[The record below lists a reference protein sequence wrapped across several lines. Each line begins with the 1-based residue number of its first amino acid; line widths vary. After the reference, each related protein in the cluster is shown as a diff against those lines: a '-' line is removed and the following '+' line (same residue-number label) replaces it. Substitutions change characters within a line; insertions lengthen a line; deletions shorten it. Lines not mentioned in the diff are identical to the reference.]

1 MAKKRKVSSHP
12 VAGSPPAGWND
23 EGGRLGAINSYEDIA
38 DSEDEFHINR
48 DTIML
53 DDEPDAKRRRKWQEE
68 GTSPIQYLQKFIL
81 TGICADALLEPSDE
95 DVLGYSSGSEDEVSQ
110 DDAAASLA
118 EGEQGEEDEE
128 MDGWGSS
135 KKDYY
140 DNDNIETE
148 VDALEEEQEAKR
160 LQQKRLKSMTEADF
174 GLDELEWAT
183 GTGEKDEGAG
193 DVVTE
198 VLGDIEITPDMG
210 PRERLDILQ
219 TRYPE
224 FASLASELLELVPL
238 LDGLKRQVESES
250 VGDSLQREI
259 SPVMVKARALAAYVG
274 ALAMYFAILSSPA
287 KSSQAL
293 PLDPTEL
300 REHAVVDSLLR
311 CRQLWTEV
319 KSLTVRATIPTT
331 KPLESMESDVKPVDV
346 SGIDSIAEKGQRKS
360 NKQASKTKKQ
370 MAIEAASASVAD
382 LSSLIP
388 KGARKPTKP
397 IAVRHDDDSS
407 DFGEETS
414 LNAKDAAVKA
424 SRRKNLSFYTS
435 QIVQKSNKRG
445 EKGRE
450 AGGDIDLPHK
460 ERLRD
465 RQARLNAEAEARGK
479 QLDAYGRGRR
489 GVAVDLDGDSQE
501 DEAVAKEVRD
511 DEDEYYDMISKNSK
525 ARKRANEEHRSA
537 IRQAKEQNSLLRVVE
552 GEVDDEGKRAIGY
565 VIEKNRGLAPKRAKD
580 VRNPRVK
587 KRKKFEEKKKKLS
600 SVRAVYKGGEERG
613 GYGGEKTG
621 IKTGLVKSI
630 KL

>member
-48 DTIML
+48 DTVML

-68 GTSPIQYLQKFIL
+68 
-81 TGICADALLEPSDE
+81 DALLEPSDE
-95 DVLGYSSGSEDEVSQ
+95 DVLGYSSGSDDEVSQ
-110 DDAAASLA
+110 DEAAASLA
-118 EGEQGEEDEE
+118 EGEQGEEDEG
-128 MDGWGSS
+128 MDGWGAS

-148 VDALEEEQEAKR
+148 VDALEEEQEARR
-160 LQQKRLKSMTEADF
+160 LQQKRLKNMTEAHF

-183 GTGEKDEGAG
+183 GTGEKDEEAG

-238 LDGLKRQVESES
+238 LDDLKRQVESES
-250 VGDSLQREI
+250 VGDSLQHEI

-331 KPLESMESDVKPVDV
+331 KPSESMESDVKPVDV

-360 NKQASKTKKQ
+360 DKQASKTRKQ

-382 LSSLIP
+382 LSFLIP
-388 KGARKPTKP
+388 KGTRKPTKP
-397 IAVRHDDDSS
+397 IAVRYDDDSS

-435 QIVQKSNKRG
+435 QIAQKSNKRG

-465 RQARLNAEAEARGK
+465 RQARLNVEAEARGK

-501 DEAVAKEVRD
+501 DEAVAKVVRD
-511 DEDEYYDMISKNSK
+511 NEDEYYDMISKNSK
-525 ARKRANEEHRSA
+525 DRKRANEEHRSA

>member
-12 VAGSPPAGWND
+12 VASSPPAGWND

-48 DTIML
+48 DTVML

-81 TGICADALLEPSDE
+81 IGICADALLEPSDE

-110 DDAAASLA
+110 DEAAASLA
-118 EGEQGEEDEE
+118 EGEQGEEDEG

-148 VDALEEEQEAKR
+148 VDALEEEQEARR
-160 LQQKRLKSMTEADF
+160 LQQKRLKNMTEADF

-238 LDGLKRQVESES
+238 LDDLKRQVESES

-319 KSLTVRATIPTT
+319 KSLTVRATIPTR
-331 KPLESMESDVKPVDV
+331 KPFESMESDVKPVDV

-388 KGARKPTKP
+388 KGIRKPTKS
-397 IAVRHDDDSS
+397 IAVRYDDDSS

-435 QIVQKSNKRG
+435 QIAQKSNKRG
-445 EKGRE
+445 ERGRE
-450 AGGDIDLPHK
+450 AGGDVDLPHK

-489 GVAVDLDGDSQE
+489 GVAVDLDGDNQE
-501 DEAVAKEVRD
+501 DEAVAKVVRD
-511 DEDEYYDMISKNSK
+511 NEDEYYDMISKNSK
-525 ARKRANEEHRSA
+525 DRKRANEEHRSA